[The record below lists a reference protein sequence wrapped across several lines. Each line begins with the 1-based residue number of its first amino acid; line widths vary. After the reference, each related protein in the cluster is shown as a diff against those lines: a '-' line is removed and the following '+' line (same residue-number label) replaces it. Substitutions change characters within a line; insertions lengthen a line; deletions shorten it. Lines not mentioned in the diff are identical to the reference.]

1 MLIRQIL
8 SVWPREMDRA
18 HEARVPVGP
27 DDGEEETRIG
37 CYARRCIG
45 EFPSIDQ
52 FVAAN
57 IIYSALVIW
66 Y

>member
-27 DDGEEETRIG
+27 DDGEEEIGIG
-37 CYARRCIG
+37 CYARRCIV
-45 EFPSIDQ
+45 EFPSINHIA
-52 FVAAN
+52 VAAT
-57 IIYSALVIW
+57 
-66 Y
+66 